1 MDFVCESLDGYSLSD
16 FRTRGSYGLVCE
28 RGCGD
33 AYSTD
38 MPNRVTSARGIPLLW
53 LTVGLTVLR
62 QANSGLL
69 NATHRDDRFSFP
81 VIFTVIQFA
90 NTLCGTGLN
99 SGTCYTSTQ
108 CDKYGGTEIG
118 TCARGYGTCCGVSLT
133 GCGGDIRINNTW
145 VYSLDYPNTY
155 NDDLVCSYRVYF
167 DDTPG
172 KICQIRYDFAA
183 HDLVAPNIDGVCAND
198 RLIFREDT
206 NQLFLRKKLP
216 KIIIGT
222 WTSRHRQPAHVHHHH
237 GHSNYFRRYAMKVS
251 FIRCKERVPSRCG
264 QYYTGLSGTI
274 NSYNHNNGY
283 YLAGLDYGIC
293 FRKEVGYCTYTL
305 RKTSNNQYIDDS
317 DMLRLPVGGGIAV
330 VPNPKLAG
338 SSFFC
343 GVSMVKMAAMYYTP
357 PLCYYPEAITSA
369 QTQGPFFVNVFT
381 AIDTVDNVNPLVR
394 SPPQAG
400 FEFDWEANQCT

>member
-1 MDFVCESLDGYSLSD
+1 
-16 FRTRGSYGLVCE
+16 
-28 RGCGD
+28 
-33 AYSTD
+33 

-69 NATHRDDRFSFP
+69 NATHRDDRF
-81 VIFTVIQFA
+81 IFTVIQFA

-118 TCARGYGTCCGVSLT
+118 TCARG
-133 GCGGDIRINNTW
+133 
-145 VYSLDYPNTY
+145 
-155 NDDLVCSYRVYF
+155 VYF

>member
-1 MDFVCESLDGYSLSD
+1 ML
-16 FRTRGSYGLVCE
+16 
-28 RGCGD
+28 
-33 AYSTD
+33 
-38 MPNRVTSARGIPLLW
+38 NRVASARGIPLLW

-62 QANSGLL
+62 QVNSGVL
-69 NATHRDDRFSFP
+69 NTTHRDDRF
-81 VIFTVIQFA
+81 IFTVIQFA

-198 RLIFREDT
+198 RLVFREDT
-206 NQLFLRKKLP
+206 KSTYFCGKAPENYHWYVDTAGTVSPHTFT
-216 KIIIGT
+216 IIT
-222 WTSRHRQPAHVHHHH
+222 DT
-237 GHSNYFRRYAMKVS
+237 SNYFRRYAMKVS

-274 NSYNHNNGY
+274 NSYNYNNGY

-293 FRKEVGYCTYTL
+293 FRKESGYCTYTL

-317 DMLRLPVGGGIAV
+317 DMLRLPVGGGIEL
-330 VPNPKLAG
+330 VPNPSLAG

-343 GVSMVKMAAMYYTP
+343 GVTVVKMAAMYYTP

-369 QTQGPFFVNVFT
+369 QTQGPFFVNVYT

-394 SPPQAG
+394 TPPQAG
-400 FEFDWEANQCT
+400 FEFDWETNQCT